1 MIALVAALRP
11 EPANA
16 EDRNDDTWSTLYAV
30 RLATPHVIG
39 LRASLTEVNNNTS
52 DVGLALWMHGTGYH
66 EGDINFRSATGLR
79 LGQTNGIEGGLSSD
93 LAIGRRFDITDD
105 GGVFVR
111 GGVRGF
117 IEANDLVQTSMLEF
131 PQLQLGYQLTN
142 EGGKTFTSTRK
153 RSGKEWRMTSIPYL
167 FELAGRG
174 SIALAARYEIGDD
187 KRNFRPAPA
196 GGGHVAIGFGP
207 IHVESGFSRLAP
219 TGIVRKPLD
228 VIEVNGCFV
237 IGELALCGDAR
248 FLTTSFAAPP
258 AFPGGPPDSRAQTIV
273 YAGFT
278 LGLAPFGTNLGGTF

>member
-66 EGDINFRSATGLR
+66 EGDINFRSATGIR

-117 IEANDLVQTSMLEF
+117 GRGLGFGRLVQRVI
-131 PQLQLGYQLTN
+131 QRRGLGVVRQQ
-142 EGGKTFTSTRK
+142 G
-153 RSGKEWRMTSIPYL
+153 W
-167 FELAGRG
+167 
-174 SIALAARYEIGDD
+174 
-187 KRNFRPAPA
+187 
-196 GGGHVAIGFGP
+196 GH
-207 IHVESGFSRLAP
+207 
-219 TGIVRKPLD
+219 
-228 VIEVNGCFV
+228 
-237 IGELALCGDAR
+237 
-248 FLTTSFAAPP
+248 
-258 AFPGGPPDSRAQTIV
+258 PG
-273 YAGFT
+273 
-278 LGLAPFGTNLGGTF
+278 